1 MSEQGKKK
9 AVTLILTLIML
20 CAIALADEPATTM
33 IDTANVPSIPAGTLS
48 ASLVSFTSNQTY
60 PVYSAP
66 DSKSI
71 RGAKGRARVSTNG
84 WIQVFGSEGDWIL
97 VQYDITDTHNRI
109 GYIYKNALPAD
120 VTVPELNL
128 TSIPSVVHYD
138 VEVTDDPLVSRTPLA
153 RLTENTKVTCL
164 GTMGEW
170 TYIEAEAD
178 KERCR
183 GFVPSACLYETV
195 TELGEARQAMLGS
208 WRLYAGSSINASRI
222 TFREDGTMTGRTQLE
237 SGREMEWSGTW
248 SIDFYDTRRDRY
260 LNESEFELTLARGSA
275 TEQYGLR
282 ICRQFKEDGSYQYS
296 LVISDGVRTSDMV
309 ACE

>member
-1 MSEQGKKK
+1 MKRLI
-9 AVTLILTLIML
+9 TLILTLIML
-20 CAIALADEPATTM
+20 YAIALADEPATTM
-33 IDTANVPSIPAGTLS
+33 IGAANVPSIPAGTLS

-71 RGAKGRARVSTNG
+71 RGAKSRARVSTNG

-153 RLTENTKVTCL
+153 RLTENSKVTCL

-178 KERCR
+178 EEWLR

-195 TELGEARQAMLGS
+195 TELSEARQAM
-208 WRLYAGSSINASRI
+208 
-222 TFREDGTMTGRTQLE
+222 
-237 SGREMEWSGTW
+237 
-248 SIDFYDTRRDRY
+248 RR
-260 LNESEFELTLARGSA
+260 A
-275 TEQYGLR
+275 
-282 ICRQFKEDGSYQYS
+282 
-296 LVISDGVRTSDMV
+296 DMV
-309 ACE
+309 CAACVYTQVPYCTTCILLMALIS